1 MHGDTVFVDMCH
13 DSIISPKLRGLLHA
27 STPEFPYLN
36 IIPPFGSA
44 IPGKSWIRHWWQ
56 IFWIS
61 WT

>member
-44 IPGKSWIRHWWQ
+44 IPGKS
-56 IFWIS
+56 
-61 WT
+61 